1 MQIIVIGKH
10 GDFRGMTVSKYL
22 GYFFATVLITLVAGL
37 VVLGVR
43 VAKHEAVDSAVIENW
58 QGTITEHR
66 SELNGLQQQAL
77 AKNLSLIHI

>member
-1 MQIIVIGKH
+1 MTLAWITKEIGYMQIIVIGKH

-43 VAKHEAVDSAVIENW
+43 VSKHEAVDSCLLY
-58 QGTITEHR
+58 TSPSPR
-66 SELNGLQQQAL
+66 DS
-77 AKNLSLIHI
+77 